1 MQLSKPE
8 NIHHSE
14 PPRNFDTFIS
24 RGQQKTNMHKPV
36 ILQRQSRHQRR
47 KPSRSNYESTYG
59 IDALHK
65 ITCGTFTESALSWV
79 PAATAKMLRWAAVIW
94 SEACSFL
101 IVGFDPFAFCFALAF
116 ATFIV
121 AFAIFIGFILGF
133 IGFILGAMASGQ
145 ARNHAAVARSKKRW
159 RGTTQTQHTQTD
171 EPHQGTL
178 LKGKRTS
185 IRRD

>member
-1 MQLSKPE
+1 M
-8 NIHHSE
+8 
-14 PPRNFDTFIS
+14 
-24 RGQQKTNMHKPV
+24 
-36 ILQRQSRHQRR
+36 
-47 KPSRSNYESTYG
+47 ES
-59 IDALHK
+59 D
-65 ITCGTFTESALSWV
+65 LSWV

-101 IVGFDPFAFCFALAF
+101 IVGFDPFAFALAFIVAF

-159 RGTTQTQHTQTD
+159 RGTTQTQRNVT
-171 EPHQGTL
+171 E
-178 LKGKRTS
+178 GKRTS